1 MAKKQ
6 NKKTV
11 IRFNFSWIYFL
22 IILGIGYLLF
32 QNSGPGP
39 QKIEWTAVKQM
50 ILDGDV
56 KEMLDRVKALA
67 NLHYDG
73 YLDKSAESTLFI
85 IRTAGV

>member
-39 QKIEWTAVKQM
+39 QKIEWTAVKRTH
-50 ILDGDV
+50 DGQYQAVAD
-56 KEMLDRVKALA
+56 EDE
-67 NLHYDG
+67 NG
-73 YLDKSAESTLFI
+73 FTAEKGKTFLQSVYAPSFT
-85 IRTAGV
+85 TGG